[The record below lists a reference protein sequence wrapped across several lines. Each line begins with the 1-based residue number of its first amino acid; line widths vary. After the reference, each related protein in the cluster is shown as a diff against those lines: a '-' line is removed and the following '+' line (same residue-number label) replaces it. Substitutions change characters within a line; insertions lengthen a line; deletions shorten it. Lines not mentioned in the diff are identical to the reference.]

1 MIYSE
6 NERAKKRIRRANR
19 RKQLIAWCIVLF
31 IGFSIGAVVVSGIAH
46 LFFCT
51 SAKASEP
58 CDGVIT
64 EQMLSGEIPEEWTVG
79 VETKFVPL
87 DVPMDKE
94 TQEFIYYLSYG
105 YNIDFPFVMALI
117 ETESGFNPNAVSATN
132 DCGLMQINKINHG
145 YLTKA
150 VGVTNF
156 FDPYQNVC
164 AGTFML
170 KNLFE
175 KYDDPAKVL
184 MAYNM
189 GEGGASR
196 LWKQGVYESNYSNK
210 VMNKAL
216 QYKEQISKGE
226 PNA

>member
-1 MIYSE
+1 M
-6 NERAKKRIRRANR
+6 NR
-19 RKQLIAWCIVLF
+19 RRQFVAWCIVL
-31 IGFSIGAVVVSGIAH
+31 IISFSVCAVVVSGITH

-51 SAKASEP
+51 TAKAAETTDNVVSEQT
-58 CDGVIT
+58 I
-64 EQMLSGEIPEEWTVG
+64 E
-79 VETKFVPL
+79 VETPESDFVPL
-87 DVPMDKE
+87 DVPMDEE
-94 TQEFIYYLSYG
+94 TQEFIYCLSCD
-105 YNIDFPFVMALI
+105 YNIDFSLVMAII
-117 ETESGFNPNAVSATN
+117 ETESGFNAKVVSATN
-132 DCGLMQINKINHG
+132 DYGLMQINKINHR
-145 YLTKA
+145 YLKKA
-150 VGVTNF
+150 VGVTDF
-156 FDPYQNVC
+156 LDPHQNVS

-196 LWKQGVYESNYSNK
+196 LWKQGVYSTNYSNK

-216 QYKEQISKGE
+216 EYQEQISKGE

>member
-6 NERAKKRIRRANR
+6 NERARKRIRKANR
-19 RKQLIAWCIVLF
+19 RKQLIAWFIVLF
-31 IGFSIGAVVVSGIAH
+31 IGFSIAAVVISGIAH

-51 SAKASEP
+51 TAKASEAP
-58 CDGVIT
+58 DGVIT
-64 EQMLSGEIPEEWTVG
+64 EQMLTGETLTEWTSG
-79 VETKFVPL
+79 AEADFVPL
-87 DVPMDKE
+87 DVPMDEE

-117 ETESGFNPNAVSATN
+117 ETESGFDPNAVSATN

-150 VGVTNF
+150 VGVTDF
-156 FDPYQNVC
+156 LDPHQNVC

-196 LWKQGVYESNYSNK
+196 LWKQGIYSTDYSNK
-210 VMNKAL
+210 VLRKTIE
-216 QYKEQISKGE
+216 YKEQILEMGGE
-226 PNA
+226 Q